1 MNINRIKYFVFVFEH
16 SSFPLA
22 TKSQGITVQA
32 VSKAIND
39 LERKVGVKRFAR
51 EPLHLRDERRPRLLQ
66 EGPRRR
72 HGIPQA
78 RGVPRGG
85 RRSGRGP
92 ALLPPPVF
100 QGSDALTRSLA
111 EFAHEKI
118 GVDVDFS
125 IVNPQTV
132 RKDLGASVDALV
144 TIGVLDRETI
154 KRTPAGK
161 LSTGIMISRDHPLAQ
176 SPMVSAA
183 DLADYPAAV
192 SPWYDTFNTSILVMY
207 RDAGIVSNI
216 REATSLEESREL
228 LANDRGYFF
237 SAMYPRQ
244 HEEDDP
250 SCCARSTPTESIG
263 PEFEGFALPVFP
275 PRRKTLIFRLIN
287 PCL

>member
-1 MNINRIKYFVFVFEH
+1 MC
-16 SSFPLA
+16 SSTRASPW
-22 TKSQGITVQA
+22 
-32 VSKAIND
+32 
-39 LERKVGVKRFAR
+39 
-51 EPLHLRDERRPRLLQ
+51 RPR
-66 EGPRRR
+66 
-72 HGIPQA
+72 A
-78 RGVPRGG
+78 RALPC
-85 RRSGRGP
+85 RRSPERSTISNVRSASSGSRANRSISATSAGRAFYKKARVAVTAFLRLEAFPEEGDE
-92 ALLPPPVF
+92 AAAGLPCFRPPVF